1 MFDNAAPHL
10 DLTQNRLLT
19 HMPNPIRTFAFAIT
33 FALLS
38 PMTMAQAADESA
50 NPDFIGLISQM
61 WVQKCPELVTGLVMR
76 GDVQPALQSRP
87 IDVAAVCSCS
97 NAGLLAD
104 DKLRAQFVGDP
115 EMVKMRMQE
124 GLLKPYFTLRMIQS
138 AFVCLG
144 DDIDKSLNAVSFT
157 Q

>member
-1 MFDNAAPHL
+1 
-10 DLTQNRLLT
+10 
-19 HMPNPIRTFAFAIT
+19 MPTSIPTIAFAIAL
-33 FALLS
+33 ALLS
-38 PMTMAQAADESA
+38 SSRMAQAADESA

-61 WVQKCPELVTGLVMR
+61 WVVKCPELVSGLVMR

-97 NAGLLAD
+97 NEGLLAD
-104 DKLRAQFVGDP
+104 DKLRAQFIGDP
-115 EMVKMRMQE
+115 ETVKMRMQE

-144 DDIDKSLNAVSFT
+144 QDIDKSLDAVTFT
-157 Q
+157 R